1 MNIKKNNILIT
12 GAAGFI
18 GFHTAQ
24 ACMDKGYHVVGVDNL
39 NDYYDPVLKMAR
51 LKLLEGYDAF
61 SFYKLDIA
69 DSDAMAVF
77 FKDHQDIRAIIHL
90 AAQAGVRYSI
100 ENPKAYSDSNLTG
113 FLNVLEGARGLQNM
127 GVLKHFVYASSSSVY
142 GGNTKVPF
150 SVDDPVDNPVSFYAA
165 TKRSGELMSQAYA
178 NLYQIPST
186 GLRFFTVY
194 GPWGR
199 PDMAYFSFTK
209 NILEGAPIAV
219 FNSGKMQRDFTW
231 YEDIIEGIMAVLT
244 TPPKSVEQGTIAT
257 APHRI
262 FNLGNNKAEKLTDFI
277 EVIETALGIEAEKIM
292 KPMAAGD
299 VEATYA
305 DISLSQDILGF
316 TPKTP
321 ISVGIPKFIQWY
333 KEFYNVG

>member
-1 MNIKKNNILIT
+1 MKKILIT

-24 ACMDKGYHVVGVDNL
+24 ACMDKGYHVIGIDNL
-39 NDYYDPVLKMAR
+39 NDYYDPALKMAR
-51 LKLLEGYDAF
+51 LKILEGYDAF

-69 DSDAMAVF
+69 DSDATAVF

-100 ENPKAYSDSNLTG
+100 DNPRSYSDSNLSG
-113 FLNVLEGARGLQNM
+113 FLNVLEGARELQNM

-165 TKRSGELMSQAYA
+165 TKRSGELMVQAYA
-178 NLYQIPST
+178 NLYEIPST

-209 NILEGAPIAV
+209 DILEGAPIFV
-219 FNSGKMQRDFTW
+219 FNNGKMQRDFTW

-244 TPPKSVEQGTIAT
+244 TPPKSGEQGTIAT

-277 EVIETALGIEAEKIM
+277 EIIEKALGIEAEKIM
-292 KPMAAGD
+292 KPMASGD

-305 DISLSQDILGF
+305 DIALSQDILGF
-316 TPKTP
+316 APKTP
-321 ISVGIPKFIQWY
+321 ISEGIPKFIHWY

>member
-1 MNIKKNNILIT
+1 MKKILIT

-18 GFHTAQ
+18 GFHTAR
-24 ACMDKGYHVVGVDNL
+24 ACMDKGYHVIGIDNL
-39 NDYYDPVLKMAR
+39 NDYYDPALKLAR
-51 LKLLEGYDAF
+51 LKILEGYDAF

-100 ENPKAYSDSNLTG
+100 ENPKAYSDSNLSG
-113 FLNVLEGARGLQNM
+113 FLNMLEGARELQNV

-209 NILEGAPIAV
+209 NILEGLPISV
-219 FNSGKMQRDFTW
+219 FNNGKMQRDFTW
-231 YEDIIEGIMAVLT
+231 YEDIVEGIMAVLT
-244 TPPKSVEQGTIAT
+244 TPPKSGEQGVIAT

-277 EVIETALGIEAEKIM
+277 EVIEQALGIEAEKIM

-316 TPKTP
+316 APKTP

>member
-1 MNIKKNNILIT
+1 MKKILIT

-24 ACMDKGYHVVGVDNL
+24 ACMDKGYHVVGIDNL
-39 NDYYDPVLKMAR
+39 NDYYDPALKMAR

-113 FLNVLEGARGLQNM
+113 FLNVLEGARELQNM

-244 TPPKSVEQGTIAT
+244 TPPKSGEQGTIAT

>member
-1 MNIKKNNILIT
+1 
-12 GAAGFI
+12 
-18 GFHTAQ
+18 
-24 ACMDKGYHVVGVDNL
+24 MDKGYHVIGIDNL
-39 NDYYDPVLKMAR
+39 NDYYDPALKLAR
-51 LKLLEGYDAF
+51 LKILEGYDAF

-100 ENPKAYSDSNLTG
+100 ENPKAYSDSNLSG
-113 FLNVLEGARGLQNM
+113 FLNMLEGARELQNV

-209 NILEGAPIAV
+209 NILEGLPISV
-219 FNSGKMQRDFTW
+219 FNNGKMQRDFTW
-231 YEDIIEGIMAVLT
+231 YEDIVEGIMAVLT
-244 TPPKSVEQGTIAT
+244 TPPKSGEQGVIAT

-277 EVIETALGIEAEKIM
+277 EVIEQALGIEAEKIM

-316 TPKTP
+316 APKTP